1 MSEDIQF
8 DREEFAKLKRQTWD
22 ATNYG
27 SWFKPARG
35 QVIDT
40 LEKAALEKAL
50 AGRSYEKVL
59 DVGIG
64 NGRLL
69 PIYAPHAAHVTGMD
83 ISSEQRRL
91 TCVIDCDSAAG
102 RWPFWRRRP
111 SFILAAKAGATSL
124 PPV

>member
-40 LEKAALEKAL
+40 LEKSALKKAL
-50 AGRSYEKVL
+50 AGRSYEKAF

-69 PIYAPHAAHVTGMD
+69 PLYAPHVARGTGMD
-83 ISSEQRRL
+83 IFAELLERANQ
-91 TCVIDCDSAAG
+91 AA
-102 RWPFWRRRP
+102 RKVC
-111 SFILAAKAGATSL
+111 I
-124 PPV
+124 